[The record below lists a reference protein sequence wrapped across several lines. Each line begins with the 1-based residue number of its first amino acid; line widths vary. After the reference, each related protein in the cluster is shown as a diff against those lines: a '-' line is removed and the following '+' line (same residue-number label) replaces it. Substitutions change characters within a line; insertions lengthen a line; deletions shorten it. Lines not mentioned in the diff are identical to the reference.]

1 MSISED
7 ITPNEKTKLIYDM
20 ESAISYGVRF
30 LQNSKE
36 RMDVFVD
43 ENGPAIIIKYNIYK
57 DNYIKARSR
66 GVKIRFVTE
75 ITTDNIHY
83 CKELSTIVDEF
94 RHLDNIKGSI
104 CINDFEF
111 LGTTTWRVRHLLT
124 PVIYSNEKEVVEQQ
138 QYIFDTIWKKTI
150 PIEQKVQE
158 IEKGIKLEKIETI
171 TDPFEIETK
180 YIQLLEK
187 STEEILLI
195 FPSSNAIQRQHHLG
209 IFQVLKEKVNQYN
222 NLKIRIIFPS
232 TSQLPSSLSNESL
245 NEKINLEFG
254 LFNSNKYKNNI
265 FVRYMDIYL
274 STKSTILVIDRKESL
289 VMEVKN
295 DLKDKFSESVGF
307 GTYSNSS
314 ATVTSYVSIFESL
327 WIQTELYQQLK
338 DANEKLKMHD
348 IMQKDFINIAVHEL
362 RNTIQPI
369 IGLTEFLK
377 NKTTDKKQHEML
389 DTIDR
394 NAKRLMKLSDNV
406 LDISK
411 IENHTLS
418 LNKENF
424 NLNEMMQNTIL
435 EFTNK
440 IDKIN
445 RQQQQQH
452 KDTLKLRSMLKDDI
466 IIYADRSRL
475 NQVISNLLDN
485 AIKFTKEKEE
495 KDGNITITVEKNCS
509 NYVIVSISDMGKGI
523 DSEILPRLFTKF
535 VTKSGSGG
543 TGLGLYI
550 SKNIIEAHGGTIWA
564 KNNKEGEGATF
575 GFSLPNIN

>member
-1 MSISED
+1 
-7 ITPNEKTKLIYDM
+7 
-20 ESAISYGVRF
+20 
-30 LQNSKE
+30 
-36 RMDVFVD
+36 
-43 ENGPAIIIKYNIYK
+43 
-57 DNYIKARSR
+57 
-66 GVKIRFVTE
+66 
-75 ITTDNIHY
+75 
-83 CKELSTIVDEF
+83 
-94 RHLDNIKGSI
+94 
-104 CINDFEF
+104 
-111 LGTTTWRVRHLLT
+111 
-124 PVIYSNEKEVVEQQ
+124 
-138 QYIFDTIWKKTI
+138 
-150 PIEQKVQE
+150 
-158 IEKGIKLEKIETI
+158 
-171 TDPFEIETK
+171 PFEIETK

-195 FPSSNAIQRQHHLG
+195 FPSPNAIQRQHHLG
-209 IFQVLKEKVNQYN
+209 VFQVLKEKVNQYN

-232 TSQLPSSLSNESL
+232 PSQLPSSLSNESL
-245 NEKINLEFG
+245 KEKINLEFE
-254 LFNSNKYKNNI
+254 LLNSNKYKNNI
-265 FVRYMDIYL
+265 FARYMDISL

-314 ATVTSYVSIFESL
+314 PTVTSYVSIFESL

-338 DANEKLKMHD
+338 DANEKLKMND

-362 RNTIQPI
+362 RNPIQPI
-369 IGLTEFLK
+369 IGLTEVLK
-377 NKTTDKKQHEML
+377 NKTIDKKQQEML

-418 LNKENF
+418 LKKENF

-435 EFTNK
+435 EFTNP

-445 RQQQQQH
+445 GQQQQRH

-466 IIYADRSRL
+466 FIYADKSRL

-495 KDGNITITVEKNCS
+495 KDGNITITVEKDCS
-509 NYVIVSISDMGKGI
+509 NYVIVSISDTGEGI
-523 DSEILPRLFTKF
+523 DSKILPRLFTKF